1 MFLKSTKIL
10 KGTKEPENPLKN
22 QVLMC
27 KIEIFFLG
35 NASVEGE
42 KLRDVWGSWGTG
54 GLGTKPPKPGAG
66 KGKAG
71 DGELKSS
78 IPITPQQLHGDR
90 KCKANK
96 CKARIVRNVDASTS
110 LSSADAELQ
119 LISGTS
125 GTKLGFTLLFHAFPL
140 LSSYKKTKKNPF
152 PAVGLDKARLRV
164 MKFLQQISQES
175 WMCSLKAFC
184 RFGLR
189 RVWSSPAGK
198 VRGKSKHHIN
208 NPEIKIF
215 YSPLFKSLE

>member
-1 MFLKSTKIL
+1 MVLISGVTWGVSRISCRDAGHGNLSPRSSTVGQEGNFLLQLRGLSFPGAPEKHQDSEGHE
-10 KGTKEPENPLKN
+10 GTGKPLEESSPYVQNRDSLPWK
-22 QVLMC
+22 C
-27 KIEIFFLG
+27 KCG
-35 NASVEGE
+35 GGE
-42 KLRDVWGSWGTG
+42 TQGCVRGAAGGRG

-71 DGELKSS
+71 AGELKSS

-140 LSSYKKTKKNPF
+140 LSSYKKTKKKPF
-152 PAVGLDKARLRV
+152 LLWAWIRQGL
-164 MKFLQQISQES
+164 E
-175 WMCSLKAFC
+175 
-184 RFGLR
+184 
-189 RVWSSPAGK
+189 
-198 VRGKSKHHIN
+198 
-208 NPEIKIF
+208 
-215 YSPLFKSLE
+215 